1 MSSAVNLSIG
11 FAQAQNQAP
20 IQASNFFSAHGK
32 GMATERI
39 KSDGLNY
46 PRRLT
51 CHAFRARARFP
62 LRKPMRSINE
72 NQFASR
78 RRGASVRKSRLLA
91 SCDSGIVRSSRN

>member
-20 IQASNFFSAHGK
+20 IQASKFFSAHGK

-62 LRKPMRSINE
+62 LRKPMRSITRISSPAGAVAR
-72 NQFASR
+72 QCVRADYLR
-78 RRGASVRKSRLLA
+78 RAIRE
-91 SCDSGIVRSSRN
+91 